1 MNRESLEG
9 LREVLTERWVG
20 MYRESVQELQGIHA
34 FQQLGRTASR
44 WRGLC
49 RSLDIRA
56 LDESYDYE
64 GSLIL
69 EELVIVTDPNPAGM
83 WLEMTRETALKILAL
98 GLP

>member
-1 MNRESLEG
+1 MNGKSLER
-9 LREVLTERWVG
+9 LREVLGERWVE
-20 MYRESVQELQGIHA
+20 MYRESVREQGIHSTK
-34 FQQLGRTASR
+34 QLGRTASR

-64 GSLIL
+64 GSLFL
-69 EELVIVTDPNPAGM
+69 EELVIVTDPDPTGM
-83 WLEMTRETALKILAL
+83 WLEMSHETAEKILTL